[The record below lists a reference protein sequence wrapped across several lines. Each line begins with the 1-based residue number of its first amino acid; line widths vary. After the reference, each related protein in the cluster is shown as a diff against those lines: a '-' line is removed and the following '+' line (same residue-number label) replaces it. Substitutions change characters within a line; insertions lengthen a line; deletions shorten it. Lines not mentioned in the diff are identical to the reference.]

1 MNQGRTAREEK
12 DFFSFPGSWNDKLG
26 RVDEALC
33 ADKLQTAMLYT
44 QIEAA
49 WELHCVCTK

>member
-12 DFFSFPGSWNDKLG
+12 DFFLFQAAETINLAEWMKRSAQK
-26 RVDEALC
+26 
-33 ADKLQTAMLYT
+33 KLQTAMLYT

>member
-33 ADKLQTAMLYT
+33 AEKLQTAMLYT